1 MASRKVFFNSSGG
14 HLVTFTINHANQ
26 NLATEYDW
34 IPILKQ
40 EVKLCTVTR
49 NERK

>member
-1 MASRKVFFNSSGG
+1 MTAKIDGLYKSFFISSGG
-14 HLVTFTINHANQ
+14 HLVTFTINHANK

-40 EVKLCTVTR
+40 
-49 NERK
+49 